1 MTRLAPFFIRL
12 HVHVYWMA
20 VARNKVTS
28 HGDSLMR
35 PAKVNDYLK
44 ASNFDE

>member
-1 MTRLAPFFIRL
+1 MNLFLSVFTSTSIGWLLRE
-12 HVHVYWMA
+12 
-20 VARNKVTS
+20 NKVTS